1 MRRGLFIPPFGELAH
16 PDVIGE
22 LAVGAEA
29 AGWDGVFVWDHVM
42 YTSPADEVLDPWIAL
57 AVAAERTAHVRLGAM
72 VTPLPRR
79 RPVVVARQLAA
90 LDRLSEG
97 RMIFGVGIGGD
108 GAREFSAFGEELD
121 DVVRGRMLDEGLGL
135 LRRLLSGERVEH
147 RGEYYRADDVRLL
160 PAALQQPLPVWVAA
174 RWPNRAP
181 LRRAVA
187 HDGVFVVE
195 LAQPSD
201 LRALAKTLSELGAPD
216 RFEIVIELPAGADVR
231 PWEDAGATWVLT
243 RFTQYGAVRS
253 QVQATIDAGPRADR

>member
-1 MRRGLFIPPFGELAH
+1 MC
-16 PDVIGE
+16 
-22 LAVGAEA
+22 AEA
-29 AGWDGVFVWDHVM
+29 AGWDGVFVWDHVL
-42 YTSPADEVLDPWIAL
+42 YTSPAEEVLEPWIAL
-57 AVAAERTAHVRLGAM
+57 AVAAERTARVRLGAM

-79 RPVVVARQLAA
+79 RPVMLARQLAA
-90 LDRLSEG
+90 LDLLSEG
-97 RMIFGVGIGGD
+97 RMILGVGIGGD

-121 DVVRGRMLDEGLGL
+121 DAIRGRMLDEGLGL
-135 LRRLLSGERVEH
+135 VRRLLSGERVEH
-147 RGEYYRADDVRLL
+147 RGEFYRAEDVRLL

-201 LRALAKTLSELGAPD
+201 LRTLVKALGELGAHDPFD
-216 RFEIVIELPAGADVR
+216 IVIELPAGADVR

-243 RFTQYGAVRS
+243 RVTQYGAVRS
-253 QVQATIDAGPRADR
+253 EVQATIDAGPRADR